1 MPEDI
6 PFVQVLTP
14 EQPPDNLIGKTKVNL
29 PHCGLGFLHAIPAIG
44 SKFKDATFTGPQ
56 GQPNLGQGEY
66 SGSVSFY
73 FGKLP

>member
-1 MPEDI
+1 M
-6 PFVQVLTP
+6 QVLTP
-14 EQPPDNLIGKTKVNL
+14 EFPPTNLVGKTLVSVPK
-29 PHCGLGFLHAIPAIG
+29 CGLGFLDAIPAIG

-56 GQPNLGQGEY
+56 GQPAVAQGDY